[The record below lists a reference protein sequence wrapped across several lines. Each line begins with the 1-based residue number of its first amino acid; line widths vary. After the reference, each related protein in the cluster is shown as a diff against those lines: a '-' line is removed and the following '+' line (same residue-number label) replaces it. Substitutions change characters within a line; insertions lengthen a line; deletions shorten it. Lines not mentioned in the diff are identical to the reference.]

1 MWFPVPFAAAM
12 SSEMWVPVLFAAA
25 MSSGLTGLL
34 YMFIRS
40 NSERSDKRVA
50 TLTEGAKEVDEREIV
65 ENLTRIVHQTLPK
78 VGKTLIPDDDKE
90 RSKLKTRM
98 LHAGLYSP
106 NAMPIFLGVKFLLMA
121 APMLFGIVFAAFG
134 MTSMP
139 KALLAGS
146 VIGLS
151 GLVGPSFWLDRR
163 KSQRQLALRRAMP
176 DACDLIVICLSG
188 GLSLVAAL
196 ARVVEELQ
204 TAHPLLAAELRI
216 VEREV
221 QLGHKLADS
230 LQKFGNRSDLP
241 ELQNLAAVVMTAEKY
256 GSSMTR
262 TLEKFS
268 ESLRLKRQQYAEAM
282 AQKAAT
288 KVLFPTLLF
297 IFPAILLVIL
307 GPAMIQVMAVMR
319 NLK

>member
-1 MWFPVPFAAAM
+1 
-12 SSEMWVPVLFAAA
+12 MWVPVLFASA
-25 MSSGLTGLL
+25 MASGLTGLL
-34 YMFIRS
+34 YMLLRKRT
-40 NSERSDKRVA
+40 ERTEMRLR
-50 TLTEGAKEVDEREIV
+50 TLQQSASSPDDPALV
-65 ENLTRIVHQTLPK
+65 ENLRQIVHTTLPR
-78 VGKTLIPDDDKE
+78 VGQTLIPKDSEE
-90 RSKLKTRM
+90 RSKLATRL

-106 NAMPIFLGVKFLLMA
+106 NAMPLFLGFKFFLIASPLLISIALAISGMF
-121 APMLFGIVFAAFG
+121 PMEKALICGSMFGVFG
-134 MTSMP
+134 MI
-139 KALLAGS
+139 A
-146 VIGLS
+146 
-151 GLVGPSFWLDRR
+151 PSFWLDRR
-163 KSQRQLALRRAMP
+163 KTRRQTALRRALP

-188 GLSLVAAL
+188 GLSLIAAL
-196 ARVVEELQ
+196 VRVVEELQ

-221 QLGHKLADS
+221 QLGTRLAES
-230 LQKFGNRSDLP
+230 LQKFGNRSDLA

-262 TLEKFS
+262 TLDKFS

-307 GPAMIQVMAVMR
+307 GPAMIQVNEIFG
-319 NLK
+319 NLEK

>member
-1 MWFPVPFAAAM
+1 
-12 SSEMWVPVLFAAA
+12 MWVPVLFAAA

-34 YMFIRS
+34 YMFVRRK
-40 NSERSDKRVA
+40 SERSDKRVA
-50 TLTEGAKEVDEREIV
+50 TLSEGAKVVDERELV
-65 ENLTRIVHQTLPK
+65 ENLTRIIHQTLPK
-78 VGKTLIPDDDKE
+78 MGQTLIPDDDQE
-90 RSKLKTRM
+90 RSKLKTRL

-106 NAMPIFLGVKFLLMA
+106 NAMPVFLGIKFLLMA
-121 APMLFGIVFAAFG
+121 APLLFGIVFAAFG
-134 MTSMP
+134 AFSMTH
-139 KALLAGS
+139 ALLVGS
-146 VIGLS
+146 VTGLF

-163 KSQRQLALRRAMP
+163 KAHRQLLLRRALP

-188 GLSLVAAL
+188 GLSLIAAL
-196 ARVVEELQ
+196 VRVVEELQ
-204 TAHPLLAAELRI
+204 TAHPLLAAEMRI

-230 LQKFGNRSDLP
+230 LLKFGNRSDLP

-288 KVLFPTLLF
+288 KILFPTLLF

-307 GPAMIQVMAVMR
+307 GPAMIQVMQVLG
-319 NLK
+319 NLNN

>member
-1 MWFPVPFAAAM
+1 
-12 SSEMWVPVLFAAA
+12 MWVPVLFAAA

-34 YMFIRS
+34 YMFVRRK
-40 NSERSDKRVA
+40 SERSDKRVA
-50 TLTEGAKEVDEREIV
+50 TLSEGAKVVDERELV
-65 ENLTRIVHQTLPK
+65 ENLTRIIHQTLPK
-78 VGKTLIPDDDKE
+78 MGQTLIPDDDQE
-90 RSKLKTRM
+90 RSKLKTRL

-106 NAMPIFLGVKFLLMA
+106 NAMPVFLGVKFLLMA
-121 APMLFGIVFAAFG
+121 APLLFGIVFAAFG
-134 MTSMP
+134 AFSMTH
-139 KALLAGS
+139 ALLVGS
-146 VIGLS
+146 VTGLF

-163 KSQRQLALRRAMP
+163 KAHRQLLLRRALP

-188 GLSLVAAL
+188 GLSLIAAL
-196 ARVVEELQ
+196 VRVVEELQ
-204 TAHPLLAAELRI
+204 TAHPLLAAEMRI

-230 LQKFGNRSDLP
+230 LLKFGNRSDLP

-288 KVLFPTLLF
+288 KILFPTLLF

-307 GPAMIQVMAVMR
+307 GPAMIQVMQVLG
-319 NLK
+319 NLNN

>member
-1 MWFPVPFAAAM
+1 
-12 SSEMWVPVLFAAA
+12 MWVPVLFAAA

-34 YMFIRS
+34 YMFVRRK
-40 NSERSDKRVA
+40 SERSDKRVA
-50 TLTEGAKEVDEREIV
+50 TLSEGAKVFDERELV

-78 VGKTLIPDDDKE
+78 MGQTLIPDDDQE
-90 RSKLKTRM
+90 RSKLKTRL

-106 NAMPIFLGVKFLLMA
+106 NAMSVFLGVKFLLMA
-121 APMLFGIVFAAFG
+121 APLLFGIVFAAFG
-134 MTSMP
+134 AFSMTH
-139 KALLAGS
+139 ALLVGS
-146 VIGLS
+146 LTGLF

-163 KSQRQLALRRAMP
+163 KAHRQLQLRRALP

-188 GLSLVAAL
+188 GLSLIAAL
-196 ARVVEELQ
+196 VRVVEELQ
-204 TAHPLLAAELRI
+204 TAHPLLAAEMRI

-230 LQKFGNRSDLP
+230 LLKFGNRSDLP

-288 KVLFPTLLF
+288 KILFPTLLF

-307 GPAMIQVMAVMR
+307 GPAMIQVMQVLG
-319 NLK
+319 NLNN

>member
-1 MWFPVPFAAAM
+1 
-12 SSEMWVPVLFAAA
+12 MWVPVLFAAA

-34 YMFIRS
+34 YMFVRRK
-40 NSERSDKRVA
+40 SERSDKRVA
-50 TLTEGAKEVDEREIV
+50 TLSEGAKVVDERELV
-65 ENLTRIVHQTLPK
+65 ENLTRIIHQTLPK
-78 VGKTLIPDDDKE
+78 MGQTLIPDDDQE
-90 RSKLKTRM
+90 RSKLKTRL

-106 NAMPIFLGVKFLLMA
+106 NAMPVFLSVKFLLMA
-121 APMLFGIVFAAFG
+121 APLLFGIVFAAFG
-134 MTSMP
+134 AFSMTH
-139 KALLAGS
+139 ALLVGS
-146 VIGLS
+146 VTGLF

-163 KSQRQLALRRAMP
+163 KAHRQLLLRRALP

-188 GLSLVAAL
+188 GLSLIAAL
-196 ARVVEELQ
+196 VRVVEELQ
-204 TAHPLLAAELRI
+204 TAHPLLAAEMRI

-230 LQKFGNRSDLP
+230 LLKFGNRSDLP

-268 ESLRLKRQQYAEAM
+268 ESLRLKRQQYAEAR

-288 KVLFPTLLF
+288 KILFPTLLF

-307 GPAMIQVMAVMR
+307 GPAMIQVMQVLG
-319 NLK
+319 NLNN

>member
-1 MWFPVPFAAAM
+1 
-12 SSEMWVPVLFAAA
+12 MWVPVLFAAA

-34 YMFIRS
+34 YMFVRRK
-40 NSERSDKRVA
+40 SERSDKRVA
-50 TLTEGAKEVDEREIV
+50 TLSEGAKVVDERELV
-65 ENLTRIVHQTLPK
+65 ENLTRIIHQTLPK
-78 VGKTLIPDDDKE
+78 MGQTLIPDDDQE
-90 RSKLKTRM
+90 RSKLKTRL

-106 NAMPIFLGVKFLLMA
+106 NAMPVFLGVKFLLMA
-121 APMLFGIVFAAFG
+121 APLLFGIVFAAFG
-134 MTSMP
+134 AFSMTH
-139 KALLAGS
+139 ALLVGS
-146 VIGLS
+146 LTGLF

-163 KSQRQLALRRAMP
+163 KAHRQLQLRRALP

-188 GLSLVAAL
+188 GLSLIAAL
-196 ARVVEELQ
+196 VRVVEELQ
-204 TAHPLLAAELRI
+204 TAHPLLAAEMRI

-230 LQKFGNRSDLP
+230 LLKFGNRSDLP

-288 KVLFPTLLF
+288 KILFPTLLF

-307 GPAMIQVMAVMR
+307 GPAMIQVMQVLG
-319 NLK
+319 NLNN

>member
-1 MWFPVPFAAAM
+1 
-12 SSEMWVPVLFAAA
+12 MWVPVLFAAA

-34 YMFIRS
+34 YMFVRQK
-40 NSERSDKRVA
+40 SERSDKRVA
-50 TLTEGAKEVDEREIV
+50 TLSEGAKVFDERELV

-78 VGKTLIPDDDKE
+78 MGQTLIPDDDQE
-90 RSKLKTRM
+90 RSKLKTRL

-106 NAMPIFLGVKFLLMA
+106 NAMPVFLGIKFLLMA
-121 APMLFGIVFAAFG
+121 APLLFGIVFAAFG
-134 MTSMP
+134 AFSMTH
-139 KALLAGS
+139 ALLVGS
-146 VIGLS
+146 LTGLF

-163 KSQRQLALRRAMP
+163 KAHRQLQLRRALP

-188 GLSLVAAL
+188 GLSLIAAL
-196 ARVVEELQ
+196 VRVVEELQ
-204 TAHPLLAAELRI
+204 TAHPLLAAEMRI

-230 LQKFGNRSDLP
+230 LLKFGNRSDLP

-288 KVLFPTLLF
+288 KILFPTLLF

-307 GPAMIQVMAVMR
+307 GPAMIQVMQVLG
-319 NLK
+319 NLNN

>member
-1 MWFPVPFAAAM
+1 
-12 SSEMWVPVLFAAA
+12 MWVPVLFAAA

-34 YMFIRS
+34 YIFVRK
-40 NSERSDKRVA
+40 RSDRSDRRVA
-50 TLTEGAKEVDEREIV
+50 NLSQEEKVVDERQLV
-65 ENLTRIVHQTLPK
+65 ENLSRIIHQTLPK
-78 VGKTLIPDDDKE
+78 VGQTLIPDDDKE
-90 RSKLKTRM
+90 RSKLKTRL

-106 NAMPIFLGVKFLLMA
+106 NAMPIFLGIKFLLMA
-121 APMLFGIVFAAFG
+121 APMLFGVVFAAFG
-134 MTSMP
+134 ATSMP
-139 KALLAGS
+139 NALLAGS
-146 VIGLS
+146 VAGLS

-163 KSQRQLALRRAMP
+163 KAQRQLMLRRALP

-196 ARVVEELQ
+196 VRVVEELQ
-204 TAHPLLAAELRI
+204 AAHPLLAAELRI

-221 QLGHKLADS
+221 QLGHKVADS
-230 LQKFGNRSDLP
+230 LLKFGTRSDLP

-288 KVLFPTLLF
+288 KILFPTLLF

-307 GPAMIQVMAVMR
+307 GPAMIQVMQVMG
-319 NLK
+319 NLKR

>member
-1 MWFPVPFAAAM
+1 
-12 SSEMWVPVLFAAA
+12 MWVPVLFAAA

-34 YMFIRS
+34 CMFVRRK
-40 NSERSDKRVA
+40 SEQLDKRVA
-50 TLTEGAKEVDEREIV
+50 TLSHGEKDVDEGQLV
-65 ENLTRIVHQTLPK
+65 GNFSRIIQDTLPK

-90 RSKLKTRM
+90 RSKLKTRL

-121 APMLFGIVFAAFG
+121 APLLFGVVFAAFG
-134 MTSMP
+134 TIAMP

-146 VIGLS
+146 VVGLS
-151 GLVGPSFWLDRR
+151 GLIGPSFWLDRR
-163 KSQRQLALRRAMP
+163 KAHRQLMLRRALP

-188 GLSLVAAL
+188 GLSLVASL
-196 ARVVEELQ
+196 VRVVEELQ
-204 TAHPLLAAELRI
+204 AAHPLLAAELRI

-230 LQKFGNRSDLP
+230 LLKFGTRSDLP

-288 KVLFPTLLF
+288 KILFPTLLF

-307 GPAMIQVMAVMR
+307 GPAMIQVMQVLG
-319 NLK
+319 NLQR

>member
-1 MWFPVPFAAAM
+1 
-12 SSEMWVPVLFAAA
+12 MWVPVLFAAA

-34 YMFIRS
+34 YMFVRRQ
-40 NSERSDKRVA
+40 SERSDKRVA
-50 TLTEGAKEVDEREIV
+50 TLSEGDKIVDERELV

-78 VGKTLIPDDDKE
+78 VGQTLIPDDDQE
-90 RSKLKTRM
+90 RSKLKTRL

-121 APMLFGIVFAAFG
+121 GPLLFGIVLAAFG
-134 MTSMP
+134 AFSMP
-139 KALLAGS
+139 HALLAGS
-146 VIGLS
+146 MAGLL

-163 KSQRQLALRRAMP
+163 KARRQLLLRRALP

-188 GLSLVAAL
+188 GLSLIAAL
-196 ARVVEELQ
+196 VRVVEELQ
-204 TAHPLLAAELRI
+204 TAHPLLAAEMRI

-230 LQKFGNRSDLP
+230 LLKFGNRSDLP

-288 KVLFPTLLF
+288 KILFPTLLF

-307 GPAMIQVMAVMR
+307 GPAMIQVLQVLG
-319 NLK
+319 NLNN

>member
-1 MWFPVPFAAAM
+1 
-12 SSEMWVPVLFAAA
+12 MWVPVLFAAA

-34 YMFIRS
+34 YMFVRRQ
-40 NSERSDKRVA
+40 SERSDKRVA
-50 TLTEGAKEVDEREIV
+50 TLSEGDKIVDERELV

-78 VGKTLIPDDDKE
+78 VGQTLIPDDDQE
-90 RSKLKTRM
+90 RSKLKTRL

-121 APMLFGIVFAAFG
+121 GPLLFGIVLAAFG
-134 MTSMP
+134 AFSMP
-139 KALLAGS
+139 HALLAGS
-146 VIGLS
+146 VAGLL

-163 KSQRQLALRRAMP
+163 KARRQLLLRRALP

-188 GLSLVAAL
+188 GLSLIAAL
-196 ARVVEELQ
+196 VRVVEELQ
-204 TAHPLLAAELRI
+204 TAHPLLAAEMRI

-230 LQKFGNRSDLP
+230 LLKFGNRSDLP

-288 KVLFPTLLF
+288 KILFPTLLF

-307 GPAMIQVMAVMR
+307 GPAMIQVLQVLG
-319 NLK
+319 NLNN

>member
-1 MWFPVPFAAAM
+1 
-12 SSEMWVPVLFAAA
+12 MWVPVLFAAA

-34 YMFIRS
+34 YMFVRRK
-40 NSERSDKRVA
+40 SERSDKRVA
-50 TLTEGAKEVDEREIV
+50 TLSEGAKVVDERELV
-65 ENLTRIVHQTLPK
+65 ENLTRIIHQTLPK
-78 VGKTLIPDDDKE
+78 MGQTLIPDDDQE
-90 RSKLKTRM
+90 RSKLKTRL

-106 NAMPIFLGVKFLLMA
+106 NAMPVFLSVKFLLMA
-121 APMLFGIVFAAFG
+121 APLLFGIVFAAFG
-134 MTSMP
+134 AFSMTH
-139 KALLAGS
+139 ALLVGS
-146 VIGLS
+146 VTGLF

-163 KSQRQLALRRAMP
+163 KAHRQLLLRRALP

-188 GLSLVAAL
+188 GLSLIAAL
-196 ARVVEELQ
+196 VRVVEELQ
-204 TAHPLLAAELRI
+204 TAHPLLAAEMRI

-230 LQKFGNRSDLP
+230 LLKFGNRSDLP

-288 KVLFPTLLF
+288 KILFPTLLF

-307 GPAMIQVMAVMR
+307 GPAMIQVMQVLG
-319 NLK
+319 NLNN

>member
-1 MWFPVPFAAAM
+1 
-12 SSEMWVPVLFAAA
+12 MWVPVLFAAA

-34 YMFIRS
+34 YMFVRRK
-40 NSERSDKRVA
+40 SERSDKRVA
-50 TLTEGAKEVDEREIV
+50 TLSEGAKVFDERELV

-78 VGKTLIPDDDKE
+78 MGQTLIPDDDQE
-90 RSKLKTRM
+90 RSKLKTRL

-106 NAMPIFLGVKFLLMA
+106 NAMPVFLGIKFLLMA
-121 APMLFGIVFAAFG
+121 APLLFGIVFAAFG
-134 MTSMP
+134 AFSMTH
-139 KALLAGS
+139 ALLVGS
-146 VIGLS
+146 LTGLF

-163 KSQRQLALRRAMP
+163 KAHRQLQLRRALP

-188 GLSLVAAL
+188 GLSLIAAL
-196 ARVVEELQ
+196 VRVVEELQ
-204 TAHPLLAAELRI
+204 TAHPLLAAEMRI

-230 LQKFGNRSDLP
+230 LLKFGNRSDLP

-288 KVLFPTLLF
+288 KILFPTLLF

-307 GPAMIQVMAVMR
+307 GPAMIQVMQVLG
-319 NLK
+319 NLNN

>member
-1 MWFPVPFAAAM
+1 
-12 SSEMWVPVLFAAA
+12 MWVPVLFAAA

-34 YMFIRS
+34 YMFVRRV
-40 NSERSDKRVA
+40 SEKSEQRVA
-50 TLTEGAKEVDEREIV
+50 TLSQVGKEVDERELV
-65 ENLTRIVHQTLPK
+65 ERITRIVQKTLPK
-78 VGKTLIPDDDKE
+78 VGQTLIPDDDQE
-90 RSKLKTRM
+90 RSKLKTRL

-106 NAMPIFLGVKFLLMA
+106 TAMPVFLGFKFLLMSF
-121 APMLFGIVFAAFG
+121 PLLFGIVFAAFG
-134 MTSMP
+134 ATTMP
-139 KALLAGS
+139 KALLMGS
-146 VIGLS
+146 LTGIS

-163 KSQRQLALRRAMP
+163 KARRQLLLRRALP

-230 LQKFGNRSDLP
+230 LQEFGTRSDLP
-241 ELQNLAAVVMTAEKY
+241 EVQNLAAVVMTAEKY

-307 GPAMIQVMAVMR
+307 GPAMIQVMKVLG
-319 NLK
+319 NLNN

>member
-1 MWFPVPFAAAM
+1 
-12 SSEMWVPVLFAAA
+12 MWVPVLFAAA

-34 YMFIRS
+34 YMFVRRQ
-40 NSERSDKRVA
+40 SERSDKRVA
-50 TLTEGAKEVDEREIV
+50 KLSEGDKIVDERELV

-78 VGKTLIPDDDKE
+78 VGQTLIPDDDQE
-90 RSKLKTRM
+90 RSKLKTRL

-121 APMLFGIVFAAFG
+121 GPLLFGIVLAAFG
-134 MTSMP
+134 AFSMP
-139 KALLAGS
+139 HALLAGS
-146 VIGLS
+146 VAGLL

-163 KSQRQLALRRAMP
+163 KARRQLLLRRALP

-188 GLSLVAAL
+188 GLSLIAAL
-196 ARVVEELQ
+196 VRVVEELQ
-204 TAHPLLAAELRI
+204 TAHPLLAAEMRI

-230 LQKFGNRSDLP
+230 LLKFGNRSDLP

-288 KVLFPTLLF
+288 KILFPTLLF

-307 GPAMIQVMAVMR
+307 GPAMIQVLQVLG
-319 NLK
+319 NLNN

>member
-1 MWFPVPFAAAM
+1 
-12 SSEMWVPVLFAAA
+12 MWVPVLFAAA

-34 YMFIRS
+34 YMFVRRQ
-40 NSERSDKRVA
+40 SERSDKRVA
-50 TLTEGAKEVDEREIV
+50 TLSEGDKIVDERELV

-78 VGKTLIPDDDKE
+78 VGQTLIPDDDQE
-90 RSKLKTRM
+90 RSKLKTRL

-121 APMLFGIVFAAFG
+121 GPLLFGIVLAAFG
-134 MTSMP
+134 AFSMP
-139 KALLAGS
+139 HALLAGS
-146 VIGLS
+146 MAGLL

-163 KSQRQLALRRAMP
+163 KARRQLLLRRALP

-188 GLSLVAAL
+188 GLSLIAAL
-196 ARVVEELQ
+196 VRVVEELQ
-204 TAHPLLAAELRI
+204 TAHPLLAAEMRI

-230 LQKFGNRSDLP
+230 LLKFGNRSDLP

-268 ESLRLKRQQYAEAM
+268 ESLRLKRQQYAE
-282 AQKAAT
+282 
-288 KVLFPTLLF
+288 
-297 IFPAILLVIL
+297 
-307 GPAMIQVMAVMR
+307 
-319 NLK
+319 